1 MKVRIYGQP
10 EKWMPEDYKSAIRRM
25 IDHTLSGWL
34 SYRRM
39 KNLEIKVC
47 LNRKFDLGGEVAPD
61 WMARDYKPNHF
72 KMTLNP
78 SLVESNEAWLTMVG
92 HEAIHIA
99 QYATGRLRNG
109 ARGVYWEGKIWDY
122 PEPRHLGSSEY
133 WETPWEIESYGLER
147 AMLWSFINVQNAIKS
162 LLETGECDFD

>member
-1 MKVRIYGQP
+1 MKIRIYGKP
-10 EKWMPEDYKSAIRRM
+10 ESWMTEDYKSQIHRM
-25 IDHTLSGWL
+25 IDHTVSGWL

-47 LNRKFDLGGEVAPD
+47 LNRSFDLGGEVAPD
-61 WMARDYKPNHF
+61 WMARDRKPNHF

-78 SLVESNEAWLTMVG
+78 SLVDDNPAWLTMVA

-99 QYATGRLRNG
+99 QYATGRLRMG
-109 ARGVYWEGKIWDY
+109 TKGTYWEGKLWEY

-133 WETPWEIESYGLER
+133 WESPHEIEAYGLEK
-147 AMLWSFINVQNAIKS
+147 AMLWSFTNVQNALKS
-162 LLETGECDFD
+162 LLEDGELIFE

>member
-1 MKVRIYGQP
+1 MKVRIYGNP
-10 EKWMPEDYKSAIRRM
+10 EPWMPDDYKSAIRRM

-78 SLVESNEAWLTMVG
+78 SLVQSNEAWLTMVG
-92 HEAIHIA
+92 HESIHIA

-109 ARGVYWEGKIWDY
+109 ARGIYCECKIWDS
-122 PEPRHLGSSEY
+122 PEPKHLASSSY
-133 WETPWEIESYGLER
+133 WETPWEIEAYGLER
-147 AMLWSFINVQNAIKS
+147 SMLWSFVNVQNAIKS
-162 LLETGECDFD
+162 FVEANDFA

>member
-10 EKWMPEDYKSAIRRM
+10 EPWMPEDWKSAIRRM
-25 IDHTLSGWL
+25 IDHTCSGWL

-39 KNLEIKVC
+39 KHLEVKVC
-47 LNRKFDLGGEVAPD
+47 LNRSFDLGGEVAPD

-78 SLVESNEAWLTMVG
+78 TLVESNEAWLTMVG

-99 QYATGRLRNG
+99 QYATGMLRNG
-109 ARGVYWEGKIWDY
+109 ARGTYWMGEIWDF
-122 PEPRHLGSSEY
+122 PEPRHLGSSPY
-133 WETPWEIESYGLER
+133 WETPWEIMAYGLEKS
-147 AMLWSFINVQNAIKS
+147 MLWSFVNVQNAIKS
-162 LLETGECDFD
+162 LLETEEVDFE